1 MTFFSSFFFYQ
12 IANLTSILIVLVK
25 SGRRRLKRE
34 SAKRMTIL
42 RILRKARKNLCR
54 VMLGWKAHRRLL

>member
-1 MTFFSSFFFYQ
+1 M
-12 IANLTSILIVLVK
+12 SILIVLVK
-25 SGRRRLKRE
+25 SSRRRLKRE

-54 VMLGWKAHRRLL
+54 VMLGWKAYRRLP